1 MSSALIPVWIIGGP
15 FLSLL
20 LLSFLYRGGSSAA
33 RDRSVH
39 RDLPGQRHASGW
51 PRSAEL
57 QTIARLSGH
66 VYPGEIAE
74 LSKHVSPG
82 SISSLSGHKSPGAIS
97 RLSRRVSPGA
107 IASLSG
113 RKPPGAIAALSA
125 PKPVGSIAS
134 LSNGWFFS
142 TLFGL
147 PLLTASQ
154 RPLESEE
161 TLLIDD
167 RDSDGDVSRRD

>member
-39 RDLPGQRHASGW
+39 RDLPGQRHASGYTVTTSIDRDGHAQSDEG

-57 QTIARLSGH
+57 QAIARLSGH
-66 VYPGEIAE
+66 VDPGAIAE

-82 SISSLSGHKSPGAIS
+82 SIS
-97 RLSRRVSPGA
+97 
-107 IASLSG
+107 SLSG

-142 TLFGL
+142 AIFGL

-154 RPLESEE
+154 RPLESDE
-161 TLLIDD
+161 TLLIND
-167 RDSDGDVSRRD
+167 RESHGDVSRRD